1 MCGTHCLSQM
11 TLPADGQVTAAPL
24 RRVGRAIREFFAPEA
39 GKPNAPCHMGMKL
52 RPAKGSNLEVEI
64 ADGTITIKG
73 AIITIFD
80 PDGLQISKSRK
91 VYY

>member
-1 MCGTHCLSQM
+1 
-11 TLPADGQVTAAPL
+11 
-24 RRVGRAIREFFAPEA
+24 
-39 GKPNAPCHMGMKL
+39 MGVKL
-52 RPAKGSNLEVEI
+52 RPAEGSNLEVEI